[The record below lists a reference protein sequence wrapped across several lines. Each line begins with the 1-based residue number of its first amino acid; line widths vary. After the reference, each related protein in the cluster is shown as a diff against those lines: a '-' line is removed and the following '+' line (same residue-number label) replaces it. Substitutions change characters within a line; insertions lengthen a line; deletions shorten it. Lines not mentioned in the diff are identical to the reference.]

1 MELSTPAILFGS
13 ISLLLLAYN
22 NRFTTVAKFIRE
34 LYENKKH
41 CNDDQINYQIP
52 ILRKR
57 IWVIQRMQICGVI
70 GFILCTGSLFA
81 LFFENQLVG
90 KLFFTGSIL
99 CLLVSLLLVLWE
111 LSISTKALDIMLND
125 AQKFRK

>member
-13 ISLLLLAYN
+13 ISLLLLTYN
-22 NRFTTVAKFIRE
+22 NRFTIVVKFIRE
-34 LYENKKH
+34 LYEHKK
-41 CNDDQINYQIP
+41 NFDENQKNYQIS

-57 IWVIQRMQICGVI
+57 IRIIQRMQICGVI

-81 LFFENQLVG
+81 LFFDNQLVG

-99 CLLVSLLLVLWE
+99 CLLISLLLVLWE
-111 LSISTKALDIMLND
+111 ISLSTKALDIMLND
-125 AQKFRK
+125 TTNSKK